1 LEIDTIGIAIKNASA
16 GNVIDNDSD
25 KFVSQGDT
33 VELNFFEAVFKV
45 EANADLKA
53 AIESVLGDE
62 GSNVSWSADSKILSF
77 DVTATTQSSYQISF
91 EDAAGNVDLLS
102 ITLDV
107 I

>member
-1 LEIDTIGIAIKNASA
+1 MKISLYLKGIPLRYA
-16 GNVIDNDSD
+16 
-25 KFVSQGDT
+25 
-33 VELNFFEAVFKV
+33 FFEAVSKV

-102 ITLDV
+102 MTLDV